1 MSDIVW
7 TVNPN
12 RDRLGDLTQRMRRVA
27 DEACSAANIA
37 LVFVTPADEGGLKLG
52 VDTRRELFLIF
63 KEAMNNIVRHAHCT
77 ETRIELRLEDDA
89 LRLRLS
95 DNGRGFVVSSAAT
108 GNGVASMRRRAE
120 QLGGELDIS
129 SVATGTT
136 ITLTSP
142 DRELAP
148 AIP

>member
-7 TVNPN
+7 AVNPN

-37 LVFVTPADEGGLKLG
+37 LVFVTPADESGLKLG

-77 ETRIELRLEDDA
+77 ETRIELSIGRSRAAAAAERQRA
-89 LRLRLS
+89 RLRRVERV
-95 DNGRGFVVSSAAT
+95 DRQ
-108 GNGVASMRRRAE
+108 RP
-120 QLGGELDIS
+120 GEH
-129 SVATGTT
+129 
-136 ITLTSP
+136 
-142 DRELAP
+142 AP
-148 AIP
+148 ASPTIGRRT